1 MLKIFSISTNMQTLI
16 RTIAID
22 GPTLSSSRQSENM
35 LKKHRLD
42 SVAPELK

>member
-22 GPTLSSSRQSENM
+22 GPTLKSENM